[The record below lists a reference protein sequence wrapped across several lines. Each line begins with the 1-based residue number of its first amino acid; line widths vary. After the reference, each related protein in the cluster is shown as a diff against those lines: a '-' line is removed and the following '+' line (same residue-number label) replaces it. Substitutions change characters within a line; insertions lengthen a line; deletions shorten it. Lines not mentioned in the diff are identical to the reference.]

1 MNVLRARLLAKPLP
15 NRSMLLLNSKSHT
28 RYLATLP
35 AQFQKRSTLQ
45 LPYLNSHSALH
56 FNLLHHSTYSTGIST
71 RHLHSSAYLFVD
83 KAGSE
88 NNTTDLDKQEI
99 PRNALYRIFVAECLI
114 FTVFGFFDNFI
125 MMTFGDQIDIF
136 CGSLI
141 THPMVAAAMG
151 NWISDLFG
159 MGTSERV
166 ESTLGKVFPAPRLTA
181 PQYASKKFHNWK
193 YGGRFAGITI
203 GCLLGAAVAY
213 PLLEHEDETCH
224 HGHEHEPE

>member
-1 MNVLRARLLAKPLP
+1 MIILRARLLAKPLP
-15 NRSMLLLNSKSHT
+15 NCSILLLNSKSHT
-28 RYLATLP
+28 RCLATLP
-35 AQFQKRSTLQ
+35 AQFPKRSTSR
-45 LPYLNSHSALH
+45 LPYLNSHSALQ
-56 FNLLHHSTYSTGIST
+56 FNLLHHSPYSTGIT
-71 RHLHSSAYLFVD
+71 RNVHTTPCLLTD
-83 KAGSE
+83 KTGNEKDA
-88 NNTTDLDKQEI
+88 TDLVEEEI
-99 PRNALYRIFVAECLI
+99 PKNALYRIFAAECLI

-181 PQYASKKFHNWK
+181 TQYTSKKFHNWK